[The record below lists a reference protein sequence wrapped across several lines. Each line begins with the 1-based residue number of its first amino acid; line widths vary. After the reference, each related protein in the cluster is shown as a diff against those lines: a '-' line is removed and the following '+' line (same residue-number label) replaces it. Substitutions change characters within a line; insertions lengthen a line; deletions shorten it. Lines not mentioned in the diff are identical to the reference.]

1 MLNFTISDI
10 QKIADS
16 ATFQRGLEYFK
27 QKRVKMLAYDEASET
42 FNAQVK
48 GRGRNR
54 YEVDVFMTE
63 DGLTSIC
70 TCPVTLDC
78 KHGVAAALH
87 WLSIKPK
94 DVEPSNQIKQANA
107 HNKGAIA
114 WREWLDALPSSGH
127 SATLTLI
134 PSRFY
139 LLYFLHKT
147 ASDQWY
153 LDLRKA
159 YLRQDGKW
167 SQISR
172 YTPEP
177 YSLIYRAPEF
187 MFPIDVQILRLLMG
201 CAQSPSGFQIE
212 GEAGAFLL
220 DQVLRTERMYW
231 MGTSNSVF
239 LPIQLLP
246 TTSLSWHWE
255 EGDEGQHLLPEIQGV
270 SDWEILPVNP
280 PRYMDLERKGIGALQ
295 SLLDSQQITH
305 LLQLPPIEPAQ
316 MAEFSA
322 TLRCYLTPEQVP
334 LPEEL
339 DTVIENTPTP
349 CLRVFVGEVDGG
361 VILPGALVAFEYGG
375 YRVDLDLDAMIS
387 THPEVCV
394 QNGKTYL
401 VQRDVTAE
409 EVWLQQLLSYEL
421 GLVRRMGG
429 FHDVWVPKNPNGS
442 QMLHD
447 WQTFMETGLPA
458 LQAQGWQIEIDPDY
472 ALPVQSAAFDIHLR
486 DGKNNWFNFALNL
499 PVDDERSLSTQDIV
513 AQWLEEGS
521 PDELCL
527 PLTDGWIRI
536 DTKPLKSLYSL
547 ILELYSQNKLDKPVS
562 LPPFQAAQ
570 LADTLELDERQAP
583 LTTKLVKQLKN
594 YAGLVEVPLSMH
606 VQAQLRPY
614 QQQGLNWLGFLQQYG
629 FGGILADDMGLGKTL
644 QTLSLIQGLKDNK
657 RLYKRPVLVVAPTS
671 LMGNWQREAA
681 QFTPELKTCLIHGLN
696 RAKQFDQI
704 SKCDL
709 VITSYPLLLRDAD
722 RYKKRKFSLLVLD
735 EAQAIKNPNTKV
747 AQQVRALDAGSR
759 LCLTGT
765 PLENHLGELWALMDF
780 AMPGLLGGLKSF
792 NQFYRQ
798 PIEQEG
804 DRLSQQALAK
814 RVAPFMLRRT
824 KTDVVQEL
832 PAKTEIIQYVQL
844 EGQQR
849 ELYESI
855 RISMEQRIRQL
866 VATKGLARSH
876 IEFLDALL
884 KLRQACIDPRLVKLD
899 KAAQIEGSAKLDWLR
914 DTLPELLDEGRRVLI
929 FSQFTAV
936 LGLLEVLLKELNVE
950 YSKLTGQT
958 RKRQEA
964 IDRFQSGDVP
974 VFLISLKAGGS
985 GLNLTAAD
993 TVIHLDPWWNPA
1005 VEQQATDR
1013 AYRIGQDKPV
1023 FVYKLVAADTVE
1035 ERIQQMQQQ
1044 KQALADALFDETG
1057 RAGMPTDQES
1067 LLALLA

>member
-16 ATFQRGLEYFK
+16 STFQRGLEYFK

-54 YEVDVFMTE
+54 YDVDILMTE
-63 DGLTSIC
+63 DGLSSIC
-70 TCPVTLDC
+70 TCPVALDC

-94 DVEPSNQIKQANA
+94 EIGSSDGSKLASVKKDGIVPWK
-107 HNKGAIA
+107 
-114 WREWLDALPSSGH
+114 EWLDALPSPRNATI
-127 SATLTLI
+127 SATV
-134 PSRFY
+134 PSRFH
-139 LLYFLHKT
+139 LLYILNKAADEKWFIE
-147 ASDQWY
+147 
-153 LDLRKA
+153 LRKA

-167 SQISR
+167 SQVSQ
-172 YTPEP
+172 YVPEP

-187 MFPIDVQILRLLMG
+187 MSPIDVQILRLLVG
-201 CAQSPSGFQIE
+201 CAQGPSGYQLE

-220 DQVLRTERMYW
+220 DQVLSTDRMYR
-231 MGTSNSVF
+231 GDTSNSVL
-239 LPIQLLP
+239 LPLQLLP
-246 TTSLSWHWE
+246 ASILNWHWAE
-255 EGDEGQHLLPEIQGV
+255 SDEGQHLIPEVQDA
-270 SDWEILPVNP
+270 SHWQLLPVSP
-280 PRYMDLERKGIGALQ
+280 PRYMDLDRNGIGELQ
-295 SLLDSQQITH
+295 SALDSEQITH
-305 LLQLPPIEPAQ
+305 FLKLPPIQPAQ
-316 MAEFSA
+316 MAEFGA
-322 TLRCYLTPEQVP
+322 QLRCYLTPEQIP
-334 LPEEL
+334 LPEEPNNQL
-339 DTVIENTPTP
+339 ADTPLP
-349 CLRVFVGEVDGG
+349 CLRVLVGEVEGG
-361 VILPGALVAFEYGG
+361 VLLPGVAVSFDYGG
-375 YRVDLDLDAMIS
+375 YRVALDFDAMIS
-387 THPEVCV
+387 TLPEIYE

-401 VQRDVTAE
+401 VQRDVSAE
-409 EVWLQQLLSYEL
+409 EVLLQPLLSYEL

-429 FHDVWVPKNPNGS
+429 FRDVWVPKNPNGS
-442 QMLHD
+442 QMLRD

-458 LQAQGWQIEIDPDY
+458 LEAQGWQIEIDPDY

-536 DTKPLKSLYSL
+536 DTQPLKSLYSL

-570 LADTLELDERQAP
+570 LADSLELDERQAP
-583 LTTKLVKQLKN
+583 LTTKLVKQLKS

-614 QQQGLNWLGFLQQYG
+614 QQQGLNWLGFLQEYG

-657 RLYKRPVLVVAPTS
+657 RLHKRPVLVVAPTS

-747 AQQVRALDAGSR
+747 AQQVRTLDAANR

-832 PAKTEIIQYVQL
+832 PAKTEITQYVEL

-958 RKRQEA
+958 RKRQES

-1044 KQALADALFDETG
+1044 KQALAEALFDETG
-1057 RAGMPTDQES
+1057 RAGMPTDKEA